1 MDWLLWEGKRDLK
14 ISLFL
19 SPDTKPLYKY
29 SLFGHNQKMVTER
42 SNMEFIVEGEPQ
54 GKARPRFSRKSGTV
68 YTPAKTAKYE
78 KEIRQAYIA
87 VGGKLIPEGSYAVVT
102 VDAYFKIP
110 KSYTK
115 RKRLDCEQNINRPD
129 KKPDIDNVLKVVL
142 DALNKVAY
150 EDDKQVIEVIC
161 RKWYSRSSGF
171 LKVQIIEDKR

>member
-1 MDWLLWEGKRDLK
+1 
-14 ISLFL
+14 
-19 SPDTKPLYKY
+19 
-29 SLFGHNQKMVTER
+29 
-42 SNMEFIVEGEPQ
+42 MEFIVEGEPQ

-68 YTPAKTAKYE
+68 YTPSKTARYE
-78 KEIRQAYIA
+78 KEIRQAFLSA
-87 VGGKLIPEGSYAVVT
+87 GGKLIPAGSYVAVT

-115 RKRLDCEQNINRPD
+115 RKRLDCEHNIIRPG

-150 EDDKQVIEVIC
+150 ADDKQVIGIIC

>member
-1 MDWLLWEGKRDLK
+1 
-14 ISLFL
+14 
-19 SPDTKPLYKY
+19 
-29 SLFGHNQKMVTER
+29 
-42 SNMEFIVEGEPQ
+42 MEFIVEGEPQ

>member
-1 MDWLLWEGKRDLK
+1 
-14 ISLFL
+14 
-19 SPDTKPLYKY
+19 
-29 SLFGHNQKMVTER
+29 
-42 SNMEFIVEGEPQ
+42 MEFVVEGEPQ
-54 GKARPRFSRKSGTV
+54 GKARPRFSRRSGTV

-78 KEIRQAYIA
+78 KEIRDSFLAA
-87 VGGKLIPEGSYAVVT
+87 GGKLIPEGSYVLVT
-102 VDAYFKIP
+102 IDAYFEIP

-115 RKRLDCEQNINRPD
+115 RKRLTCERNINRPD

-150 EDDKQVIEVIC
+150 EDDKQVIGVIC

>member
-1 MDWLLWEGKRDLK
+1 LDRLLWEGKRDLK

-19 SPDTKPLYKY
+19 SPSTKPLYKY

>member
-1 MDWLLWEGKRDLK
+1 
-14 ISLFL
+14 
-19 SPDTKPLYKY
+19 
-29 SLFGHNQKMVTER
+29 
-42 SNMEFIVEGEPQ
+42 MEFVVEGEPQ
-54 GKARPRFSRKSGTV
+54 GKARPRFIRKSGTV

-78 KEIRQAYIA
+78 KEIRQSFLAA
-87 VGGKLIPEGSYAVVT
+87 GGKMIPAGSYVAVT

-115 RKRLDCEQNINRPD
+115 RKRLDCEHNIIRPG

-150 EDDKQVIEVIC
+150 ADDKQVIGIIC